1 MVASAARLGSRQT
14 TAPPFTNQQVPPETR
29 ATTLTPTPQA
39 YARAAVARI
48 GLDTMTS
55 PYWAHELLLW
65 VQARRTLRPSP
76 LARRAPP
83 RAPPRPRRR
92 CTHRRP
98 ARLSSAPRQA
108 LIPDAVTGPALLSS
122 HKGIRFHKKNVAKM
136 EEKCGKNA

>member
-65 VQARRTLRPSP
+65 VQARRTLRT
-76 LARRAPP
+76 
-83 RAPPRPRRR
+83 PPRPRRR

-108 LIPDAVTGPALLSS
+108 LIPDAITGPALLSS